1 MIYNLGICSVGTLKS
16 KISFPVYHTITRY
29 SVKYDV
35 RLFLNASTSSIFNKF
50 DGKLFQAVLDSPRKE
65 AVFISV
71 TGCLYISEFPWVILP
86 GCPVLLF
93 YIIWDV
99 YRYLMMEKLCETSIA
114 F

>member
-1 MIYNLGICSVGTLKS
+1 MFLA
-16 KISFPVYHTITRY
+16 RY
-29 SVKYDV
+29 FVIYDV

-65 AVFISV
+65 AVLISASA
-71 TGCLYISEFPWVILP
+71 CLYISEFPWVILP
-86 GCPVLLF
+86 GCPVLLC

-99 YRYLMMEKLCETSIA
+99 YRYSSDDEKLCETSIA